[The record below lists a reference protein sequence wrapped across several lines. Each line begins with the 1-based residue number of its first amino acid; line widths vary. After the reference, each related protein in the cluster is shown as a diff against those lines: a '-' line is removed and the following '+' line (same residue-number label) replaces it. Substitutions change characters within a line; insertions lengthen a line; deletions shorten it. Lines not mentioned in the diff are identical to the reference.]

1 MIELKNISLSFG
13 ARRIFDSACAV
24 INRGDRIGLVG
35 SNGAG
40 KSTLM
45 KILAGLEAPDS
56 GEISKPKCATVG
68 YLPQEGIVTAGRPL
82 LEEAESSFA
91 DIMKLRALLGE
102 ADGILAAA
110 DPSSDEYAQAVWR
123 TSDLRQRLEDAEE
136 SKMRPRAQAVLG
148 GLGFSQSDMARD
160 CSEFSGGWQM
170 RIAMAKLLLAEP
182 SLLMLD
188 EPTNHLDIESVAWLE
203 DYLLSYRGAI
213 MLVSHDRSL
222 LNGVCTRIIHA
233 NSGRLDAYSGN
244 YDSFEI
250 QSEARKRQIER
261 AAANQ
266 SRQIEKTERF
276 IERFRYK
283 ASKAAQVQSRIK
295 MLDKIDRIKIEDD
308 EAKIKFRFPPAPR
321 SGQTVL
327 KLSGIE
333 KSFGDI
339 KVLKGVNLRLERGQ
353 RVGVAGVNG
362 AGKSTL
368 AKIIAGE
375 LAPDSGTVELG
386 LNVRLAFFAQHQSGQ
401 LNPSNDVLTEAEEAA
416 DPQRRP
422 YARSLLGSF
431 LFRGDD
437 VFKKVSVLSGGEKN
451 RLALVKILLKEFNFL
466 LLDEPT
472 NHLDMASKAV
482 LQEALKNYDGTCMI
496 VSHDRAFLDPLVDEV
511 IELSPGGMRII
522 KGNLSDYVEKIRLEG
537 RLAARP
543 AAAARP
549 PSEKDRRRRKAQIR
563 ANISRLRRET
573 ADFEAKIARAEAD
586 LENMEQQMASPDF
599 FKKGSQCAATTEAY
613 NRLKEELNGL
623 YSEWERAQSELIKA
637 EGGSENA

>member
-45 KILAGLEAPDS
+45 KILAGLEAPDG
-56 GEISKPKCATVG
+56 GEISKPKGATVG
-68 YLPQEGIVTAGRPL
+68 YLPQEGIVTAGRRL
-82 LEEAESSFA
+82 LDEAESSFA
-91 DIMKLRALLGE
+91 DIMRLRALLAE
-102 ADGILAAA
+102 ADGILASA

-233 NSGRLDAYSGN
+233 GSGRLDSYAGN

-250 QSEARKRQIER
+250 QSEARRRQIER

-295 MLDKIDRIKIEDD
+295 MLDKIDRIKTEET
-308 EAKIKFRFPPAPR
+308 EAKIKFSFPPAPR

-333 KSFGDI
+333 KSFGGI

-386 LNVRLAFFAQHQSGQ
+386 LNVKPAFFAQHQSGQ
-401 LNPSNDVLTEAEEAA
+401 LNPSNDALTEAEEAA
-416 DPQRRP
+416 DPQRRS

-543 AAAARP
+543 GSSARP
-549 PSEKDRRRRKAQIR
+549 GSEKDRRKKQAQIR

-573 ADFEAKIARAEAD
+573 ASFEAKIAQAETD
-586 LENMEQQMASPDF
+586 LEKMELQMASPDF
-599 FKKGSQCAATTEAY
+599 FKKGPQCAADAEAY
-613 NRLKEELNGL
+613 NRLKEELEGL

-637 EGGSENA
+637 ESGNENA